1 MYQTRHLHHARW
13 IVQIENSPPYFDSQ
27 YTKLD
32 INKFVFIDPTV
43 SKCFAIAKKGNLFSK
58 RQLQQIFYLKNFS
71 VSLKIG
77 VIKNICYAVTTN
89 PETHPLILDYHFL

>member
-1 MYQTRHLHHARW
+1 MYQTRHLHYARW

-43 SKCFAIAKKGNLFSK
+43 SKCFAIAKKGIFSQNVSCNK
-58 RQLQQIFYLKNFS
+58 FFTSKNFS

-77 VIKNICYAVTTN
+77 DIKNICYAN
-89 PETHPLILDYHFL
+89 QPIQKHILSY

>member
-1 MYQTRHLHHARW
+1 MYQTRHLHYARW

-43 SKCFAIAKKGNLFSK
+43 SKCHCKKRNLFSK

-77 VIKNICYAVTTN
+77 DIKNICYAN
-89 PETHPLILDYHFL
+89 QPIQKHILSY

>member
-43 SKCFAIAKKGNLFSK
+43 SKCFAIAKKGIFSQNVSCK
-58 RQLQQIFYLKNFS
+58 KFFTSKIFQ
-71 VSLKIG
+71 
-77 VIKNICYAVTTN
+77 
-89 PETHPLILDYHFL
+89 FL

>member
-13 IVQIENSPPYFDSQ
+13 VVQIENSPPYFDSQ

-43 SKCFAIAKKGNLFSK
+43 SKCFAIAKKESFLKTSVA
-58 RQLQQIFYLKNFS
+58 KNFLPQKFFS
-71 VSLKIG
+71 FFEDWRYKKYL
-77 VIKNICYAVTTN
+77 
-89 PETHPLILDYHFL
+89 LR